1 MRKLSWHFLPFL
13 LLLLAS
19 WLSAGAAQDVSSEGE
34 DEDTYTI
41 NRPHDDDYAQA
52 EKLAQQDTFHD
63 TAEDEGAR
71 AVESA
76 LSILSRVQSPKASLV
91 RLPKNKGFM
100 GSTVHYAKEIFV
112 LLFMNGPA
120 APELITPSSANATPK
135 LSTSLARATSLLK
148 DAATQHQNHDAIWLL
163 AELNFHGNYTH
174 PRNYTAA
181 FEHYH
186 TLAGLSGN
194 ASAQHML
201 GFMYATGIGGVVIPD
216 QARALLHHTFAAE
229 QGHTKSQMTVAFR
242 HHAGIGTP
250 RDCETAVKYYRQVAT
265 KATRFYKSG
274 PPGGHV
280 LVKNAYRLADE
291 EGGVYGEGASVSSA
305 GPNAKQ
311 GGPTSDAYAD
321 IADVLEYLD
330 FQARKGDL
338 RASFNLAKLYYDG
351 SRGLEPDMRRAKE
364 EFMRI
369 ARMYWLSGGKTASDA
384 APIVEKL
391 APRAAG
397 YLGRMFLR
405 GEGTKQSYEIAQT
418 WLKRGIEY
426 GDALSQYSMGVMY
439 MYGLGVPKDAI
450 RAASY
455 LGSAADNDMAVAQTD
470 LGVLFLDQ
478 GEVATAR
485 SYFELAIRSG
495 HIEAY
500 YYLAEMAHLGL
511 GRERS
516 CNVAAAFYK
525 IAAEKAEVISAS
537 FIEANEAH
545 EANDLP
551 RALVAYM
558 MAAEQGWENAQANV
572 AWLLDRTT
580 STWSLPSLLNN
591 IIPRIGMGS
600 PTSAPTSQ
608 PSTPAI
614 SSDSSL
620 ALIYYTRSARQQN
633 LDSLLKA
640 GDHHLLGLGT
650 APSPENAAACYTS
663 AAESMRSAQAMW
675 NLGWMHE
682 RGVGVEKDYHL
693 AKRYYDLALETN
705 GEAYLPVKLS
715 LAVLRVRSWWNSIR
729 GGAVRGIQDEE
740 TPRRRRGFWEWV
752 GEFLDNDRKMWDENG
767 GAGERDDWDI
777 DFDGL
782 ETGMMGR
789 GEQGRQDARE
799 EGGDGIGAEYF
810 VEPGDEQVFEGVGIL
825 VLAAL
830 LAGLIWW
837 RQRRVQR
844 GQGQEG
850 VVGPDGQNL
859 QGGQQQG
866 QGAGQGEDGEERRVF
881 PAPDD
886 PDFAPWNAP
895 GGVGH

>member
-1 MRKLSWHFLPFL
+1 MRRNSWHFLPFL
-13 LLLLAS
+13 LLLLGS
-19 WLSAGAAQDVSSEGE
+19 WLSFAIARDELGE
-34 DEDTYTI
+34 DEDTYAI
-41 NRPHDDDYAQA
+41 NRHHDEEYEQA
-52 EKLAQQDTFHD
+52 EKLAHQHAFGSERSDD
-63 TAEDEGAR
+63 GAS

-76 LSILSRVQSPKASLV
+76 LSMLSRIQAPKTGLV

-112 LLFMNGPA
+112 LLFMNGPT
-120 APELITPSSANATPK
+120 APELISQ
-135 LSTSLARATSLLK
+135 STSSSTTKLPTSLTRAVSLLE
-148 DAATQHQNHDAIWLL
+148 DAATKYQNHDAIWLL
-163 AELNFHGNYTH
+163 AELNFHGNFTY

-186 TLAGLSGN
+186 TLAELSGN

-201 GFMYATGIGGVVIPD
+201 GFMYATGIGGVVAPD
-216 QARALLHHTFAAE
+216 QARALLYHTFAAE
-229 QGHTKSQMTVAFR
+229 QGDTRSQMTVAFR

-250 RDCETAVKYYRQVAT
+250 RDCETSVKYYRQVAA
-265 KATRFYKSG
+265 KAVRFYKAG

-405 GEGTKQSYEIAQT
+405 GEGTKQSYEIAQI

-426 GDALSQYSMGVMY
+426 GDALSQYSMGVIY
-439 MYGLGVPKDAI
+439 MHGLGVPKDAI

-478 GEVATAR
+478 GDIPTAR

-525 IAAEKAEVISAS
+525 IAAEKAEVVSAS

-545 EANDLP
+545 ESTDLP

-572 AWLLDRTT
+572 AWLLDRT
-580 STWSLPSLLNN
+580 SPSWSLPSLLNRV
-591 IIPRIGMGS
+591 IPRIGS
-600 PTSAPTSQ
+600 PASPSPSAPAT
-608 PSTPAI
+608 A
-614 SSDSSL
+614 SDASL
-620 ALIYYTRSARQQN
+620 ALIYYTRSARQNN

-650 APSPENAAACYTS
+650 ALSPENAAVCYTS

-682 RGVGVEKDYHL
+682 TGVGVEKDYHL

-705 GEAYLPVKLS
+705 GEAYLPVKMS
-715 LAVLRVRSWWNSIR
+715 LALLRVRSWWNGVR
-729 GGAVRGIQDEE
+729 GGNVRGIQEE
-740 TPRRRRGFWEWV
+740 EKVKRKRGFWEWV
-752 GEFLDNDRKMWDENG
+752 GEFLDNDRRQWE
-767 GAGERDDWDI
+767 GEEVRDDWD
-777 DFDGL
+777 L
-782 ETGMMGR
+782 ELGTT
-789 GEQGRQDARE
+789 QGQAQERQEARE
-799 EGGDGIGAEYF
+799 RGQVGADGEFGGEYF
-810 VEPGDEQVFEGVGIL
+810 VDPDGEGVFEGLGIL
-825 VLAAL
+825 VLAGL

-837 RQRRVQR
+837 RQRRVREQR
-844 GQGQEG
+844 EGQGQRQEAA
-850 VVGPDGQNL
+850 Q
-859 QGGQQQG
+859 
-866 QGAGQGEDGEERRVF
+866 VF

-886 PDFAPWNAP
+886 PDFAPWNNGA